1 MRACRCAEFA
11 EGETKMAR
19 PKGVKEKRPR
29 RSPEIVE
36 DMVSGELVRLPSI
49 NARKRDFRVR
59 LFRRKLLK
67 ATPNLADDKFAPVT
81 LSFCRISILSMDCYR
96 FLHQRGIIGDDGE
109 LRRSVDTYSR
119 LINTQVKLAE
129 KLGLSPASYRSVV
142 SDQPFD
148 LIAEVQKA
156 RGSSGGEPEDAE
168 VVRPNGKRRKSADA
182 D

>member
-1 MRACRCAEFA
+1 
-11 EGETKMAR
+11 
-19 PKGVKEKRPR
+19 
-29 RSPEIVE
+29 
-36 DMVSGELVRLPSI
+36 
-49 NARKRDFRVR
+49 
-59 LFRRKLLK
+59 
-67 ATPNLADDKFAPVT
+67 
-81 LSFCRISILSMDCYR
+81 
-96 FLHQRGIIGDDGE
+96 
-109 LRRSVDTYSR
+109 

-168 VVRPNGKRRKSADA
+168 VVSPNGKRRKSADA